1 MSMMLGRQPSAEPEP
16 VPSTSPPPQAVERP
30 TDRSRLTA
38 VYFRTGF
45 LIALPLLLLFYVWL
59 AARGVYTQVAVHRP
73 ETAPAAQDLPEPA
86 GIRLYA
92 QHCSRCHG
100 LRGTADGATSPY
112 LDPPA
117 RRFGEEKFMLS
128 STENG
133 MPTDADLDYVLRH
146 GIAGTAMPPFDY
158 LTAAERKALAAHIRW
173 LTRTGVY
180 ARLYQRAKKQEPDD
194 IPDVAELSTTAA
206 RQSVPGPAVEVSDSP
221 PPPTPESIARGGQMF
236 TKTCATCHGPKGA
249 GDGPQVKDMKN
260 EYGRPTRPR
269 DLARGVFK
277 GGGEPER
284 LYVRIANGMPGSAM
298 PGSKAT
304 LKPDEI
310 WDLVYFVRSLSEA
323 DPQGTQ

>member
-1 MSMMLGRQPSAEPEP
+1 MSMTLGRQPSAEPEP
-16 VPSTSPPPQAVERP
+16 VPATSPLPPVELANHRP
-30 TDRSRLTA
+30 RLPGA
-38 VYFRTGF
+38 NVRAAF
-45 LIALPLLLLFYVWL
+45 LIALPLILLLYVWL
-59 AARGVYTQVAVHRP
+59 AARGVYQEVAFHGSKT
-73 ETAPAAQDLPEPA
+73 TAGSHEHPEPA

-133 MPTDADLDYVLRH
+133 IPTDADLDYVLRH
-146 GIAGTAMPPFDY
+146 GIPGTAMPPFDY
-158 LTAAERKALAAHIRW
+158 LTDAERKALAAHIRW

-180 ARLYQRAKKQEPDD
+180 ARLYQRAKKQDPED

-206 RQSVPGPAVEVSDSP
+206 KQSVPGPAVEVSEIP

-236 TKTCATCHGPKGA
+236 TRTCATCHGPKGA

-323 DPQGTQ
+323 DLQGTP

>member
-1 MSMMLGRQPSAEPEP
+1 MTLGRQPSAEPEP
-16 VPSTSPPPQAVERP
+16 VPATSPPLPVEHSDHRQ
-30 TDRSRLTA
+30 RLSGANVRTA
-38 VYFRTGF
+38 F
-45 LIALPLLLLFYVWL
+45 LIALPLILLLYVWL
-59 AARGVYTQVAVHRP
+59 AARGVYSEVAFHGP
-73 ETAPAAQDLPEPA
+73 EIAPASNNLPEPA

-100 LRGTADGATSPY
+100 IRGTADGATSPY

-133 MPTDADLDYVLRH
+133 IPTDADLDYVLRH
-146 GIAGTAMPPFDY
+146 GIPGTAMPAFDY
-158 LTAAERKALAAHIRW
+158 LTDAERTALVAHIRW

-180 ARLYQRAKKQEPDD
+180 ARLYQRAKKQDPED

-206 RQSVPGPAVEVSDSP
+206 KQSVPGPTVEVSEIP

-236 TKTCATCHGPKGA
+236 TRTCATCHGPKGA

-323 DPQGTQ
+323 DLQGTP

>member
-1 MSMMLGRQPSAEPEP
+1 MMLGRQPSAEPEP
-16 VPSTSPPPQAVERP
+16 VPTTSSPPPVEHSDGRP
-30 TDRSRLTA
+30 RWTA
-38 VYFRTGF
+38 ANVRTGF
-45 LIALPLLLLFYVWL
+45 LIALPLILLVYVWL
-59 AARGVYTQVAVHRP
+59 AARGVYSEVAFHES
-73 ETAPAAQDLPEPA
+73 ETAPASHDLPEPG

-100 LRGTADGATSPY
+100 IRGTADGATSPY

-133 MPTDADLDYVLRH
+133 IPTDADLDYVLRH
-146 GIAGTAMPPFDY
+146 GIPGTAMPAFDY
-158 LTAAERKALAAHIRW
+158 LTDAERKALVAHIRW

-180 ARLYQRAKKQEPDD
+180 ARLYQRSKKQEPEDV
-194 IPDVAELSTTAA
+194 PDVAELSTMAA
-206 RQSVPGPAVEVSDSP
+206 KQSIPGPTVDVPETP
-221 PPPTPESIARGGQMF
+221 PQPTPESITRGGQMF

-310 WDLVYFVRSLSEA
+310 WDLVYFVRSLSEV
-323 DPQGTQ
+323 DLQGTP